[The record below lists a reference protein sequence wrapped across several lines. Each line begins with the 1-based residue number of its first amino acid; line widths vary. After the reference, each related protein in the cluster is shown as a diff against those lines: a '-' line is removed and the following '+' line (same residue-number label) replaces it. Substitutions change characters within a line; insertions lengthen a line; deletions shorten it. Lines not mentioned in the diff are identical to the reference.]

1 MRGLAVVPN
10 VIRSL
15 LQAMQRDAEAKAAF
29 DSQIGEFERLV
40 TARFADL
47 QRVSESAP
55 LTSLA
60 QPSERAADK
69 VGS

>member
-1 MRGLAVVPN
+1 M
-10 VIRSL
+10 RSL
-15 LQAMQRDAEAKAAF
+15 LLAMQGDPEAKAAF
-29 DSQIGEFERLV
+29 DAQIGEFERLV

-47 QRVSESAP
+47 QRASESAP
-55 LTSLA
+55 LTSLP